1 MGVAEPAGRGA
12 TMFGDRIQFSGHA
25 FPGDRIVDNGRKALP
40 AEVVD
45 DTQDADAAPVDQ
57 GIGHYPEFCVCLG

>member
-1 MGVAEPAGRGA
+1 
-12 TMFGDRIQFSGHA
+12 MFGDRIQFSGYA
-25 FPGDRIVDNGRKALP
+25 FPGDLIVDNGRKALP